1 MWQKVTLCIKFRIWL
16 TTKFYIKFWMWPKTT
31 HCIKK
36 RMWLNATFY
45 IKFVYWTKP
54 DILHHFFNVIKNDA
68 LYQGI
73 WLNATFYAKVSMW
86 PKTTLCIKLQMWLN
100 ATFCVLDQTRHFT
113 SCFASHNML
122 SFDQMCISTLHARK
136 NYSLRDIFLLFR
148 RKNRTQ
154 KGSYRMFLCW
164 HISWV
169 CKISRK

>member
-1 MWQKVTLCIKFRIWL
+1 MFLMIFVALFKKCLSGPKWSKKQLIFKIWLKNILHQVYIKFWMWQKVTLCIKFRIWL
-16 TTKFYIKFWMWPKTT
+16 KTKFYIKFWMWPKTT

-86 PKTTLCIKLQMWLN
+86 PKTTLCIKLRMWLN
-100 ATFCVLDQTRHFT
+100 ATFYII
-113 SCFASHNML
+113 L
-122 SFDQMCISTLHARK
+122 SMWPKMTLCIKR
-136 NYSLRDIFLLFR
+136 YD
-148 RKNRTQ
+148 
-154 KGSYRMFLCW
+154 
-164 HISWV
+164 
-169 CKISRK
+169 